1 MVERTEMRLLVIE
14 DQADLRGL
22 LFAMLEDEGYAVDVA
37 TDGLDGLAK
46 AQIWAYDAIVLDL
59 MLPKLDGWKLLDRL
73 RETHRT
79 PVLILSAR
87 DSLDDRVHGLDLGAD
102 DYLAKPFERQEL
114 MARLRALIRRTAGQS
129 TSKTSVGDLTIDF
142 RSRQVHRAEELI
154 PLTAREYGLLEY
166 LVLHRGKV
174 VSRMELYDHLF
185 DELEDPASNLLDVY
199 ISYLRKKLGSD
210 VIETRRGQGYVIPE

>member
-1 MVERTEMRLLVIE
+1 MRLLVIE

-37 TDGLDGLAK
+37 ADGMDGLAK

-129 TSKTSVGDLTIDF
+129 TSKTTVGDLTIDL
-142 RSRQVHRAEELI
+142 RSRQVYRGEELI

-199 ISYLRKKLGSD
+199 ISYLRKKLGSEL
-210 VIETRRGQGYVIPE
+210 IETRRGQGYVIPE

>member
-1 MVERTEMRLLVIE
+1 MRLLVIE
-14 DQADLRGL
+14 DQSDLRSL

-37 TDGLDGLAK
+37 ADGVEGLAK
-46 AQIWAYDAIVLDL
+46 AQAWAYDAIVLDL

-87 DSLDDRVHGLDLGAD
+87 DGLEDRVHGLDLGAD

-129 TSKTSVGDLTIDF
+129 TSKVELGDLTLDM
-142 RSRQVHRAEELI
+142 RSRQVQRGEEVI
-154 PLTAREYGLLEY
+154 PLTARETALLEY

-174 VSRMELYDHLF
+174 VSRIELVNHLF
-185 DELEDPASNLLDVY
+185 DEHDDPASNVLDVY
-199 ISYLRKKLGSD
+199 ISYLRKKLGSEL
-210 VIETRRGQGYVIPE
+210 IETRRGLGYVIPD

>member
-1 MVERTEMRLLVIE
+1 MRLLVIE

-37 TDGLDGLAK
+37 ADGLDGLAK

-59 MLPKLDGWKLLDRL
+59 MLPKLDGWKLLDQL

-129 TSKTSVGDLTIDF
+129 TSKATVGDLTIDL
-142 RSRQVHRAEELI
+142 RSRQVHRGEELI

-199 ISYLRKKLGSD
+199 ISYLRKKLGSEL
-210 VIETRRGQGYVIPE
+210 IETRRGQGYVIPE